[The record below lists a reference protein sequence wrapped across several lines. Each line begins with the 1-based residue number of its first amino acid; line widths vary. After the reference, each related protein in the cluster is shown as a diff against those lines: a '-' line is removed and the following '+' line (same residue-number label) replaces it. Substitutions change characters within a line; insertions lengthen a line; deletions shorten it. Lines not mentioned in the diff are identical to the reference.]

1 MNTAD
6 IALAVAVSFFWGLN
20 FVVAKLGLTELP
32 PMAMM
37 TARFA
42 LVTLLLVPFVR
53 APVGRMREIAI
64 LSFTFGLVHFS
75 LMFTGLQYVDAG
87 VAALAIQ
94 IQVPFAAL
102 LAAVLYG
109 DRPGWRRTVG
119 MVVAIAG
126 VAIVVGRPDEG
137 SELWAVGLIVLSA
150 LVWAVANIQMQRLSD
165 LNGFT
170 VNGWLALFALPQL
183 AAASL
188 VLESGQWQVMQ
199 QAGWLGWGSV
209 AYQAVIVVVLCY
221 GVWYRLLRR
230 YGVGMVM
237 PYTVLVPVF
246 GVIAGAVL
254 LSEPLT
260 WNVIVGG
267 IMTITG
273 VGIIVI
279 RRPRLTENTPRTG

>member
-1 MNTAD
+1 MSTAD

-32 PMAMM
+32 PLAMM

-42 LVTLLLVPFVR
+42 LVAILLVPFIR
-53 APVGRMREIAI
+53 APFGRMKEIAI

-87 VAALAIQ
+87 VAAIAIQ

-109 DRPGWRRTVG
+109 DRPGWRRTLG

-126 VAIVVGRPDEG
+126 VAVLIGRPDG
-137 SELWAVGLIVLSA
+137 DSELWALGLIVLSA
-150 LVWAVANIQMQRLSD
+150 LVWAIANIQMQRLSD
-165 LNGFT
+165 MSGFT
-170 VNGWLALFALPQL
+170 VNGWVALFALPQL
-183 AAASL
+183 ALASL
-188 VLESGQWQVMQ
+188 VLESGQWEVVR
-199 QAGWLGWGSV
+199 QAGWLGWASV
-209 AYQAVIVVVLCY
+209 AYQAVVVVVLCY
-221 GVWYRLLRR
+221 GLWYGLLRR
-230 YGVGMVM
+230 YGVGLVM
-237 PYTVLVPVF
+237 PYTILVPVF
-246 GVIAGAVL
+246 GVIAGTVL

-267 IMTITG
+267 VMTITG